1 MNILK
6 GIEYALTNW
15 VNRRYI
21 ERELTRYI
29 ANSHHDVV
37 MATLR
42 SEFPELGGESISAG
56 LVSSLVRRAN
66 QRLLEHII

>member
-6 GIEYALTNW
+6 GIEYALTKW
-15 VNRRYI
+15 VNRRHV

-29 ANSHHDVV
+29 ADSHHHVV

-42 SEFPELGGESISAG
+42 SEFPELSGDTIPTALMDSI
-56 LVSSLVRRAN
+56 VRRAN
-66 QRLLEHII
+66 QRLLQHII